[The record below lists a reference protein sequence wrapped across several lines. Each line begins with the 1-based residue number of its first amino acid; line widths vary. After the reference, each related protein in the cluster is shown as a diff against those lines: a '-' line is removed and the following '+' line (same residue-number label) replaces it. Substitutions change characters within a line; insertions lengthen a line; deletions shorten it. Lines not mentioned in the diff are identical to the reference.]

1 MSALSSELWGSS
13 GHGLDSGFPKSAMGE
28 SCGFHSKFF
37 VHVDECGAGG
47 MGGVVVVYG
56 LCGSGVV

>member
-1 MSALSSELWGSS
+1 MSALSSELWI
-13 GHGLDSGFPKSAMGE
+13 GFWVSKIREGGILF
-28 SCGFHSKFF
+28 GFHTQFF